1 MPPPDGFNVSDLSQP
16 LHCDDLS
23 TLSPFEKDYCETN
36 LPLRGQFKHAWLPS
50 WSPGKKLDADSM
62 QRNGMDGSIVRPLP
76 AHSMGECYS
85 LSLPR
90 NLPLPPCHPP
100 PSSAVT
106 PRNPPHMRASELMLS
121 SCRVGVG

>member
-23 TLSPFEKDYCETN
+23 TLSRFERDYCETN

-76 AHSMGECYS
+76 ACVGTH
-85 LSLPR
+85 
-90 NLPLPPCHPP
+90 PC
-100 PSSAVT
+100 
-106 PRNPPHMRASELMLS
+106 MLS
-121 SCRVGVG
+121 TVVSVPADHITPTPAAVPFGPKGRQGFMNAISLR

>member
-23 TLSPFEKDYCETN
+23 TLSPFERDYCETN

-76 AHSMGECYS
+76 AHSM
-85 LSLPR
+85 
-90 NLPLPPCHPP
+90 HPFIF
-100 PSSAVT
+100 S
-106 PRNPPHMRASELMLS
+106 RHASELMLS
-121 SCRVGVG
+121 GCRVGVGCVG

>member
-1 MPPPDGFNVSDLSQP
+1 MPLWAPDGFNVSDLSQP

-23 TLSPFEKDYCETN
+23 TLSAFEKDYCETN

-76 AHSMGECYS
+76 
-85 LSLPR
+85 LPR
-90 NLPLPPCHPP
+90 N
-100 PSSAVT
+100 SS
-106 PRNPPHMRASELMLS
+106 MRAVD
-121 SCRVGVG
+121 CRVGAG

>member
-23 TLSPFEKDYCETN
+23 TLSRFEKDYCETN

-76 AHSMGECYS
+76 AHSMRELLASVSPATS
-85 LSLPR
+85 LCLLAIHPRPLPSRPTTRLTCLPR
-90 NLPLPPCHPP
+90 N
-100 PSSAVT
+100 
-106 PRNPPHMRASELMLS
+106 
-121 SCRVGVG
+121 SCC